1 VGHSRIAAVFVSVA
15 IVLGILLAP
24 TSTKAEPYLAIE
36 SGLKCVNCHVNPS
49 GGGKRNLF
57 GTLYARNQISS
68 KALTLDAER
77 KPWTGDVTK
86 WFATGADLRGGYESV
101 DTPGTGEQSDWE
113 AQRSDV
119 YVDFR
124 ALPNLLS
131 FYFDEKI
138 APDNVENLEAYV
150 LLTPKQGKY
159 VVKAGQMFL
168 PFGLRL
174 QDDTAFVRET
184 SGINFLTPEDGVELG
199 LELPKWSVQAALTDP
214 EGGESSSDHTS
225 LSAAYVRPRWRIGAS
240 YNTIDDPLGDR
251 EMQGVF
257 GGIKTG
263 PISWLAEIDLVTD
276 ESTSGDRDSYATLL
290 EGNWRI
296 RKGHNLKVTY
306 EFLEPDR
313 DRGED
318 QQERYSVLWEYSP
331 VQFVQ
336 TRVGYRSYNGIP
348 NFPSSNRDQL
358 FAELHV
364 YF

>member
-1 VGHSRIAAVFVSVA
+1 VSIVGSLAAVA
-15 IVLGILLAP
+15 LGTLLAP
-24 TSTKAEPYLAIE
+24 SLRAEPYLAVE
-36 SGLKCVNCHVNPS
+36 SGLKCANCHVNPS

-68 KALTLDAER
+68 SALALDAER

-101 DTPGTGEQSDWE
+101 ETPGNGKQSEW
-113 AQRSDV
+113 DV
-119 YVDFR
+119 SRAAVYADFR
-124 ALPNLLS
+124 AVPNLLS
-131 FYFDEKI
+131 FYFDEKV
-138 APDNVENLEAYV
+138 APDNVENREAYV
-150 LLTPKQGKY
+150 LLTPRQGRY

-174 QDDTAFVRET
+174 QDDTAFVRES

-214 EGGESSSDHTS
+214 KGGESSNDHTS

-251 EMQGVF
+251 EMQALF

-263 PISWLAEIDLVTD
+263 PISWLAEIDFITD
-276 ESTSGDRDSYATLL
+276 ESTSGDLESYATLL
-290 EGNWRI
+290 EGNWRV
-296 RKGHNLKVTY
+296 RKGHNLKVSY
-306 EFLEPDR
+306 EYLEPDR

-336 TRVGYRSYNGIP
+336 ARFGFRSYNGIP
-348 NFPSSNRDQL
+348 NFPSSNRDQV